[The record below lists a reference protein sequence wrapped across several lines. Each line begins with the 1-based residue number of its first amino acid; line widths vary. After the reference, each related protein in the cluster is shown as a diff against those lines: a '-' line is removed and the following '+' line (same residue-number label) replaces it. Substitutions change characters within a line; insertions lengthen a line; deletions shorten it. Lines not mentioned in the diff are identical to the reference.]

1 MTDDKKLVEDW
12 LCEHFP
18 YHLQADRNIS
28 KGGFK
33 KMPDGNPF
41 QTIYRDIW
49 MWKDNPHVCY
59 SFGGLYPIGG
69 VP

>member
-1 MTDDKKLVEDW
+1 MTADKKLVEDW

-18 YHLQADRNIS
+18 YHLQADKDIP
-28 KGGFK
+28 KGWFK

-41 QTIYRDIW
+41 QTIHGDVW

-59 SFGGLYPIGG
+59 PFGGLYLIGG